1 MCEVKQTVSD
11 IIGDSYKNWAS
22 NQIVIIDCPTG
33 SGKSYFIF
41 ETLLDYAISNR
52 KRILYLVNRKVLSA
66 QLDEQYIS
74 GSDALDRFYKK
85 YKDIRLD
92 ISKYIKICTYQYIET
107 SLLNN
112 TKPFKDNSFNYIVY
126 DECHYFYSDSNF
138 NSYTE
143 ISYNYLRNIFVDKI
157 HIFMSATIEN
167 MRNFISEFI
176 PNFNYTC
183 NACFE
188 YRPPIQ
194 EYCISKNYDYLSVSY
209 FNDISDLIC
218 LIGTKESDKQKW
230 LIFTDS
236 KDRGK
241 EIKKEIEKNT
251 QSIKNEDIV
260 FIDTNYRNNED
271 SSETMDEII

>member
-157 HIFMSATIEN
+157 ICMPSLC
-167 MRNFISEFI
+167 
-176 PNFNYTC
+176 YT
-183 NACFE
+183 
-188 YRPPIQ
+188 
-194 EYCISKNYDYLSVSY
+194 SY
-209 FNDISDLIC
+209 SPL
-218 LIGTKESDKQKW
+218 
-230 LIFTDS
+230 
-236 KDRGK
+236 
-241 EIKKEIEKNT
+241 
-251 QSIKNEDIV
+251 
-260 FIDTNYRNNED
+260 
-271 SSETMDEII
+271 